1 MENLIEKSLFNSP
14 LEVGFR
20 SLILL
25 DVFYP
30 KKMDL
35 TYLTWFDHLIV
46 NTADFGGEVS
56 LHPKIPFR
64 IGEILVRRK
73 LVQDGLELMQ
83 SLNLISI
90 INDKSGFSYQAS
102 DESNFIVDL
111 ISSEYGVELKDR
123 ATWIF
128 NNFSDLS
135 HDEINRIIEKN
146 LGRWNIEFLENKQI
160 DLNGF

>member
-1 MENLIEKSLFNSP
+1 MEKLIEKNLFNSP

-20 SLILL
+20 SLIIL
-25 DVFYP
+25 DAFYP
-30 KKMDL
+30 HKMDL

-46 NTADFGGEVS
+46 NTADFGGDVS

-83 SLNLISI
+83 SLNLINI
-90 INDKSGFSYQAS
+90 INDESGFSYQAS
-102 DESNFIVDL
+102 DESNFIIDL
-111 ISSEYGVELKDR
+111 ISSEYGTELKDR
-123 ATWIF
+123 ASWLF

-135 HDEINRIIEKN
+135 RDEISRIVEKN
-146 LGRWNIEFLENKQI
+146 LGRWNIEFLENEYI
-160 DLNGF
+160 DHKGF

>member
-1 MENLIEKSLFNSP
+1 MENLIEKSLFNNP

-25 DVFYP
+25 DAFYP
-30 KKMDL
+30 NKMDL

-46 NTADFGGEVS
+46 NTADFGGDIS

-64 IGEILVRRK
+64 IGGILVRRK

-83 SLNLISI
+83 SLNLISAV
-90 INDKSGFSYQAS
+90 NDESGFYYQAS

-111 ISSEYGVELKDR
+111 ISSEYGTELKER
-123 ATWIF
+123 ASWLF

-135 HDEINRIIEKN
+135 REEISQIIEKN
-146 LGRWNIEFLENKQI
+146 LGRWSIEFLEAKQI